1 MAEIG
6 ERLPFPSDAYFRR
19 QCRNSLPIGCWAKR
33 RHHHSFSFAADV
45 QKRLDLQGVNGRQ
58 MQRLRR
64 FVSPWLV
71 LPMPIERTLLH
82 SLLRLILLIDLST
95 PPSTHKVRQVS
106 TFFAKQTI
114 NPSSYYFFYYRHS
127 IPFFNEFKRKI
138 WTSHVTVEEVSKRP
152 HLPNEALRTFILLTA
167 SISLLSA
174 SFRAGSSSRNATV
187 AVASQV
193 AASCESRR
201 HDSSATLSPHWPCRH
216 TAFPPR
222 PPADHPLYSLG

>member
-1 MAEIG
+1 MPDNAKGYAGKKKITHSIQMRPVESVGTKKKKTKSIGFLVAEIG
-6 ERLPFPSDAYFRR
+6 ERLPFSSDAYFRR

-106 TFFAKQTI
+106 TFFRQT
-114 NPSSYYFFYYRHS
+114 NDQS
-127 IPFFNEFKRKI
+127 
-138 WTSHVTVEEVSKRP
+138 VGV
-152 HLPNEALRTFILLTA
+152 
-167 SISLLSA
+167 
-174 SFRAGSSSRNATV
+174 
-187 AVASQV
+187 
-193 AASCESRR
+193 
-201 HDSSATLSPHWPCRH
+201 LSP
-216 TAFPPR
+216 F
-222 PPADHPLYSLG
+222 DSFF